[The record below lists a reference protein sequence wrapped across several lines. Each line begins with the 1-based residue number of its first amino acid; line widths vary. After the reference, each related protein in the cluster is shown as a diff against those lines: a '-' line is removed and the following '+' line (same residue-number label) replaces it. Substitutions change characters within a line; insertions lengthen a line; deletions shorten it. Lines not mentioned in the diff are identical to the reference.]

1 MTEIEA
7 YLFLKSYLM
16 VNIKNLKPSQYF
28 NLISY

>member
-16 VNIKNLKPSQYF
+16 LNINILKSSQSF
-28 NLISY
+28 QPH